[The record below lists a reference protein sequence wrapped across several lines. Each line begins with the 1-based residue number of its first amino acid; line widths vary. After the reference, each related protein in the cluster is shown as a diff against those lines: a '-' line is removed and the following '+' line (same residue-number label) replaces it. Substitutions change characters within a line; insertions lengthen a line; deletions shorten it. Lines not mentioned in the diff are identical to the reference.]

1 MYKFHEG
8 YQRLLGTDINGLA
21 DRTSGVARVMPM
33 MDIMDLTGKVAIV
46 TGGAMGMGACTVNR
60 LCEAGASVVIADV
73 AVEYADKLLEFC
85 SSKGYNVK
93 FIKTDV
99 RFVDQIKAA
108 VDFTLKEFGSI
119 DILVNDAAIWSHRL
133 LSEMTEEAWDE
144 IIDTNLKG
152 TIFFVKEV
160 AQVME
165 KQGRLGKIINIASVA
180 GLSADPAPVMFE
192 YVASKAGVVAA
203 SKSLARAM
211 KPLGINLNCVIP
223 GGMLTPG
230 AVNTQATEEVKIL
243 RENMTNVP
251 VADPDMV
258 ARVVLMM
265 ATHISD
271 YMYGSTI
278 IVDGGAH
285 LGME

>member
-8 YQRLLGTDINGLA
+8 YQKLLGTDINGLA
-21 DRTSGVARVMPM
+21 DRTLGVARATPM
-33 MDIMDLTGKVAIV
+33 KDIMDLSGKVAIV
-46 TGGAMGMGACTVNR
+46 TGGAMGLGACIVNR
-60 LCEAGASVVIADV
+60 LCEAGAKVVIADL

-85 SSKGYNVK
+85 SSKNYTVK

-99 RFVDQIKAA
+99 RLVDEIKAA
-108 VDFTLKEFGSI
+108 VDFTLREFGSI
-119 DILVNDAAIWSHRL
+119 DILVNDAAIWCHRL
-133 LSEMTEEAWDE
+133 LSEMTEEVWDE
-144 IIDTNLKG
+144 IVDTNLKG
-152 TIFFVKEV
+152 TVFFVKEV

-165 KQGRLGKIINIASVA
+165 KQGSLGKIINIASVA

-192 YVASKAGVVAA
+192 YVASKSGVIAV

-230 AVNTQATEEVKIL
+230 AVNTNATEEVKKL
-243 RENMTNVP
+243 RESMAQVP

-278 IVDGGAH
+278 TVDGGAY
-285 LGME
+285 LGMK